1 MKLMPLAEYIV
12 QEFNNKAEEIDK
24 IKVMV
29 LTIFNTF
36 LTTIISVQGFISFFD
51 IKGKLWPNILV
62 VLFAFSYFRMY
73 RFWFVGHTM
82 MGRFDPDEKTEN
94 DKTG

>member
-1 MKLMPLAEYIV
+1 MKLIPLADYIV
-12 QEFNNKAEEIDK
+12 HEFNNKAEEIDK

-36 LTTIISVQGFISFFD
+36 FTTIISVQGFISFLN
-51 IKGKLWPNILV
+51 IKGKLLPNVLV

-73 RFWFVGHTM
+73 RLWFVGHTM
-82 MGRFDPDEKTEN
+82 MGRFDKNEADETRKA
-94 DKTG
+94 